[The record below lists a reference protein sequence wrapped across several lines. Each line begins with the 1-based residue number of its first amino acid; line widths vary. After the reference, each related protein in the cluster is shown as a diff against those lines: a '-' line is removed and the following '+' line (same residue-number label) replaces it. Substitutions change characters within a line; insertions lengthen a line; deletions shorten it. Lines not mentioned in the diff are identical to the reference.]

1 MLDLEKLTDLV
12 LDLKLEECKK
22 NVDLD
27 KIKDLEKQILTYL
40 KSNI

>member
-12 LDLKLEECKK
+12 LELKLEESKS
-22 NVDLD
+22 NFDLD
-27 KIKDLEKQILTYL
+27 KIRDLEKQILTYL